1 MVEIPV
7 LHHVSKDNSARIGPR
22 AQHSVAPGQ
31 LKAYL
36 EYRRELRTKLP
47 GEEGEAPWILLT
59 FDDGYRNVLTEAVP
73 LLERF
78 GVQAIVFITTG
89 FITGDAYPYELEL
102 AAVIDHHGALC
113 VESGSRPVDS
123 QKKSAKAEL
132 YRRLRQPLKAKSHQ
146 TREARLNQLSEL
158 NGYDRSYFQD
168 EPFLSW
174 EEIADL
180 DRHPL
185 VTIGAHTQTHP
196 VLTRRAPWTVYR
208 EMVNSKQ
215 KLERILRHDIRH
227 FSYPYGRNNF
237 LVRLLAHLAG
247 FQWAFT
253 TETRCPESIDE
264 CGTMALP
271 RPDIHDLL

>member
-7 LHHVSKDNSARIGPR
+7 LHHVAEIGSARIGPR
-22 AQHSVAPGQ
+22 AQHSITPDR
-31 LKAYL
+31 LLAYL
-36 EYRRELRTKLP
+36 ESRRKFHTRLP
-47 GEEGEAPWILLT
+47 EGEGGGNWLLLT

-89 FITGDAYPYELEL
+89 FISGDAYPYELEL
-102 AAVIDHHGALC
+102 AAVVEHHEVLH
-113 VESGSRPVDS
+113 VESTSRPVES
-123 QKKSAKAEL
+123 EKRSAKAEL

-146 TREARLNQLSEL
+146 AREVRLNQLSEL
-158 NGYDRSYFQD
+158 NSYDRSRFQN

-185 VTIGAHTQTHP
+185 VTIGAHTHSHP

-215 KLERILRHDIRH
+215 KLERILGHGVRH
-227 FSYPYGRNNF
+227 FSYPYGRNNL
-237 LVRLLAHLAG
+237 LVRLLARLAG
-247 FQWAFT
+247 FEWAFT
-253 TETRCPESIDE
+253 TEARCPENIDE
-264 CGTMALP
+264 CDSMALP
-271 RPDIHDLL
+271 RPEIHDLL